1 MEGTLQSEG
10 PWTLLAP
17 TDAVL
22 DDAGF
27 NVRAVTCMCM
37 RAVTCMRMCV
47 DTAHIHLTLTLAYLH
62 HTKLNKNATADPL
75 RGGPRAGAAP
85 RAHSSVPRHPR
96 KTSGPQRVCQLGGQR
111 EFYLLIH

>member
-27 NVRAVTCMCM
+27 NVRLFSCINKY
-37 RAVTCMRMCV
+37 
-47 DTAHIHLTLTLAYLH
+47 AHGRGM
-62 HTKLNKNATADPL
+62 KKPSPDPDPTNPSITHISHISH
-75 RGGPRAGAAP
+75 G
-85 RAHSSVPRHPR
+85 S
-96 KTSGPQRVCQLGGQR
+96 
-111 EFYLLIH
+111 

>member
-27 NVRAVTCMCM
+27 NVRAVACMCM
-37 RAVTCMRMCV
+37 RVCGHRTQAP
-47 DTAHIHLTLTLAYLH
+47 DPNLSIPTLH
-62 HTKLNKNATADPL
+62 QIK
-75 RGGPRAGAAP
+75 
-85 RAHSSVPRHPR
+85 
-96 KTSGPQRVCQLGGQR
+96 
-111 EFYLLIH
+111 